1 MIIINNNKNSITI
14 NGHANFAKKGHD
26 IVCAAISAIVF
37 GAINSLESI
46 DENEIKI
53 KKSNIL
59 IKKNKMSNKDKI
71 KLNMMMSQIQTVA
84 VNYPKNIKI
93 IRS

>member
-37 GAINSLESI
+37 GAINSLKSI
-46 DENEIKI
+46 NENEIKI